1 MDSYKSTERERER
14 EREWKLFTNCTLY
27 RLEINTISWN
37 WFSED
42 TAVKS
47 TLVLHYVI
55 TVG

>member
-47 TLVLHYVI
+47 TLVLHYV
-55 TVG
+55 